1 MNSHDTRLC
10 LLVSRQC
17 NIRCPFCPVEFT
29 GGNMSL
35 DIARQAVDQYI
46 KHLPSFIVPRIKL
59 FGGEPLLNWS
69 VIYALVEGYHHL
81 NKGVSFQ
88 ISTNGIFLDKEKI
101 AYLKKRPEVEVTL
114 SFRAKGG
121 AELPDP
127 WFTMVLTQGQ
137 SAEDIIS
144 KMRILLRDGYRQFN
158 FLPAYFSLWTAEELK
173 ELKRVFQS
181 LQELF
186 FRLWD
191 KGVECRIKNAE
202 VLSPIPLYNAALTVD
217 ADGGVYSSSLIE
229 TREIGNYRE
238 FLKIGSIAR
247 WPSPRE
253 PRCDGRILHEIVRR
267 WAGPKLWASTE
278 AVDGLLSCFV
288 EDVSKYKSFNIFNT
302 VERECLS

>member
-1 MNSHDTRLC
+1 MNPHDTRLC

-17 NIRCPFCPVEFT
+17 NTRCSFCPVDFT

-46 KHLPSFIVPRIKL
+46 KHLPSSIFPRIKF
-59 FGGEPLLNWS
+59 FGGEPLLNWT
-69 VIYALVEGYHHL
+69 VIYTLVEDYL

-88 ISTNGIFLDKEKI
+88 ISTNGILLDKEKI

-121 AELPDP
+121 AELPDS

-137 SAEDIIS
+137 SPEEIIS
-144 KMRILLRDGYRQFN
+144 RMRILLQDGYRQFN
-158 FLPAYFSLWTAEELK
+158 FLPAYFSLWTAGEIK

-191 KGVECRIKNAE
+191 KRLECRIKNTE

-217 ADGGVYSSSLIE
+217 VDGGVYSSSLIE
-229 TREIGNYRE
+229 TREIGNYRS
-238 FLKIGSIAR
+238 FLKIGSITR
-247 WPSPRE
+247 WPSLRE

-288 EDVSKYKSFNIFNT
+288 KDVSKYKSFNTFNT
-302 VERECLS
+302 VERRCLS